1 MRVLVTGSSGRL
13 GKRLID
19 AIANRGHTAV
29 GLDLVPRRSTDVVA
43 SILDRDAL
51 SSVMRDG
58 QFDGIIHCA
67 ALHRPQLASRSAE
80 FAGVNVIGTRNLLEL
95 ATTAGIPRFVYTST
109 TAVMTDLNNA
119 PGTLRRACWLTE
131 ETQPRPVDVY
141 GESKL
146 AAERT
151 CRAWHAQ
158 TGISMVILRP
168 ARFFHRDL
176 LEHSHEFTQANHRAN
191 EFLNRRASVDDV
203 ATAHVLALEK
213 ADFLKSDLMIVS
225 APSPL
230 KSADCEELVSKAPA
244 VVERYF
250 PNYAAVY
257 AKRGW
262 KMYPTIDRVYVS
274 RKIQDVLGMKFR
286 VSFADQIM

>member
-1 MRVLVTGSSGRL
+1 MDTL
-13 GKRLID
+13 
-19 AIANRGHTAV
+19 ANRGHTAV
-29 GLDLVPRRSTDVVA
+29 GLDLVSRRSTDVVA
-43 SILDRDAL
+43 SILDREAL
-51 SSVMRDG
+51 SSVMRSG
-58 QFDGIIHCA
+58 RFDGLIHCA

-80 FAGVNVIGTRNLLEL
+80 FATVNVTGTRNLLEL
-95 ATTAGIPRFVYTST
+95 ATTAGISRFVYTST
-109 TAVMTDLNNA
+109 TAVMTDFNYA
-119 PGTLRRACWLTE
+119 PGTLTRAHWLTE
-131 ETQPRPVDVY
+131 ETQPRPGDIY

-158 TGISMVILRP
+158 TGMSMVILRP

-176 LEHSHEFTQANHRAN
+176 LEHSNRFTQANHRAN

-225 APSPL
+225 APSPF
-230 KSADCEELVSKAPA
+230 KMSDCEELASNAPA

-250 PNYAAVY
+250 PTYASAY
-257 AKRGW
+257 SQRGW
-262 KMYPTIDRVYVS
+262 RMYSTIDRVYVS
-274 RKIQDVLGMKFR
+274 QKIQDVLGLKFR
-286 VSFADQIM
+286 VSFADQII